1 MTLMHSS
8 VWRNFRPFP
17 SIWQNFTSHRALHYH
32 RQSSI
37 AKSTKTFL
45 TVYLSLEHCTWA
57 WSPVPEL
64 GALYL
69 SLEPCTWAWSPV
81 PELGALYLSLEPCT
95 WAWSPVPELGVLY
108 LSLESCTWAWSP
120 VPELGAL
127 YLSLE
132 PWPSCINLIV
142 FSRVSRMARSFSS
155 YTVLTNQSLLW
166 NNYDNS
172 LIYHVLMLFFPFL

>member
-81 PELGALYLSLEPCT
+81 PELGALH
-95 WAWSPVPELGVLY
+95 
-108 LSLESCTWAWSP
+108 LSLESCTWAWSH
-120 VPELGAL
+120 VRELGVL

-155 YTVLTNQSLLW
+155 YTVLNNQSLLW